1 MGYFCARLE
10 SVLSQYPY
18 RSSISSSFSL
28 GYLYIALDCAEL
40 GVFSKGKEASA
51 CIGLTPI

>member
-1 MGYFCARLE
+1 MGYFCARSG
-10 SVLSQYPY
+10 SVLGQYPY

-28 GYLYIALDCAEL
+28 GHLYIALGCVEL
-40 GVFSKGKEASA
+40 GAFSKGKEASA